1 MEAERGRREPTVFF
15 DGMKVVLLGWMDL
28 MIGGGGV
35 KRCRE
40 GEEGDEQKAGWDSP
54 NVEAKPHCGD
64 LAGLTSALDALFRE
78 SRVSVVSRNVVP
90 MLMIPKT
97 CFRCNITLVPT

>member
-15 DGMKVVLLGWMDL
+15 DGMKVVLLGWIDI

-40 GEEGDEQKAGWDSP
+40 GEEGDEQKAGCDSP
-54 NVEAKPHCGD
+54 NVEAKPHCD
-64 LAGLTSALDALFRE
+64 NVAGLTSDLN
-78 SRVSVVSRNVVP
+78 VIWGKVVSRS
-90 MLMIPKT
+90 
-97 CFRCNITLVPT
+97 CSQRCTYDHDSKYTL